1 MDRLSTDPQIKNL
14 TLFVSMMSIL
24 RCISFG
30 MDYCWRSRETEK
42 DKPLK
47 PYSLMDLL
55 VFNFYFPVFANGPVI
70 TFDTFQKTVSGL
82 ECGSFFIRT
91 HYLALKKCRVNTGI
105 GEAIDIRQQ
114 TKPRDK

>member
-47 PYSLMDLL
+47 PYSLMDLF

-91 HYLALKKCRVNTGI
+91 QYLALKKCRVNTGI
-105 GEAIDIRQQ
+105 GEAIDI
-114 TKPRDK
+114 